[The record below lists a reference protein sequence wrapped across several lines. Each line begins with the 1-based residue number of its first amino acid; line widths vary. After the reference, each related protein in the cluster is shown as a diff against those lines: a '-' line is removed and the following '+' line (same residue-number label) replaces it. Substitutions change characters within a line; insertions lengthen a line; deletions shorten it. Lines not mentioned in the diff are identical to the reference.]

1 MNYSKTIRE
10 YCKQNPGM
18 VFDMSYEHHKHFEMV
33 PYKTLCKILS
43 RIEKEG
49 IIKLYSKGIYI
60 ISSDNLQEDP
70 VIAFYANENT
80 GVVVGYKMYND
91 FGITDHFEKPI
102 VIYTNAMDTTTKN
115 IGDNYKL
122 VLFDAYIDDYIK
134 KLIISLELIENRAKI
149 INKDLYRINE
159 ILIDFLQ
166 DYRNDYLE
174 TILKNHRYSLSTIYT
189 LEELLKNL
197 HIKNN
202 ANEIARLCYHDE

>member
-33 PYKTLCKILS
+33 PYKTFCKILS
-43 RIEKEG
+43 RIEEEG
-49 IIKLYSKGIYI
+49 IIKPYSKGIYI
-60 ISSDNLQEDP
+60 ISSDNMSEDP

-80 GVVVGYKMYND
+80 GIVVGYKMYND

-102 VIYTNAMDTTTKN
+102 VIYTNAMETTTKN
-115 IGDNYKL
+115 IGDDYKL
-122 VLFDAYIDDYIK
+122 VLFDAYIDDHIK
-134 KLIISLELIENRAKI
+134 KLITSLELIENRTKI
-149 INKDLYRINE
+149 INSNLYRINE
-159 ILIDFLQ
+159 ILIDYLQ
-166 DYRNDYLE
+166 DYHNDYLE
-174 TILKNHRYSLSTIYT
+174 TILKNHHYLLSTIYT

-202 ANEIARLCYHDE
+202 ANEIARLCYRDE